1 MKILKFGGSSLS
13 TPATIRDVA
22 RILLDARRRE
32 PVVGVVSAFQGVTNQ
47 LLECAR
53 LAERADDAYDEAF
66 EHIAR
71 RHRSAVSHL
80 LGGSPK
86 RLRSRG
92 GGARVR
98 AQVDALLAQ
107 LRSTLQGIHLLRHCP
122 PRALDMTASFGERLS
137 ALIVS
142 AYLER
147 THPAAFVDAR
157 DFLVTDDHFTHA
169 TVQFPAT
176 NRRTRA
182 YFSRLFRGQKTVVPI
197 VTGFIG
203 ATADGQTTTIGRNGS
218 DYSAAIVGAALGA
231 SVIEIWT
238 DVDGVLSAD
247 PRVVPTAFVLPQMTY
262 EEAMELSYFGAKVL
276 HSATI
281 APAVAKRI
289 PILIKNTFNPSAP
302 GTLIARKAADDGK
315 LAKGITSVG
324 DLALLTLRGPG
335 MVGVPGVA
343 GRVFGTLATKGVSVV
358 LISQAS
364 SEHTICF
371 SVQSV
376 DTARAVEAIR
386 QEFQF
391 EFHAQSMQVDVK
403 ADQAIL
409 AVVGEGMKG
418 RPGVA
423 GKVFDSLGRQNINI
437 SAIAQ
442 GASERNISCVID
454 AAQQVRA
461 LNAIHQ
467 GFFETNKRLAI
478 AMIGVG
484 NVGGAVLRQL
494 AQQRRYLLSKGFDVT
509 VVGLANS
516 TRCLADP
523 QGIDLDSWQDDLRA
537 STDRMDAA
545 AFARRIGE
553 MELTNVALVD
563 CTVGPTIVDAYPAF
577 IEANLHII
585 TPNKWANALPWRR
598 YQALMG
604 MLERR
609 KRHFLFEANVGA
621 GLPIVSTL
629 RDLIAS
635 GDEIVRIEGIL
646 SGTLS
651 YLFNT
656 FDGTAPFSALV
667 RDAHAMGFTE
677 PDPRED
683 LSGQDVARKLL
694 ILGRQIGLTL
704 DLSEVKVDSLVPKP
718 LARGKYTS
726 AFLSNLARY
735 DAAMADRVKRAA
747 ARGHVLR
754 YVGTLEGGKASA
766 GLREFPRT
774 HPIASAKGSDN
785 VIAFSTTR
793 YARTPL
799 VVQGPG
805 AGADV
810 TAMGVFSDVL
820 KLLHYLPR

>member
-1 MKILKFGGSSLS
+1 MKILKFGGSSLA
-13 TPATIRDVA
+13 TPATIRGVG
-22 RILLDARRRE
+22 RILADARRRE
-32 PVVGVVSAFQGVTNQ
+32 PVIAVVSAFQGVTNQ

-53 LAERADDAYDEAF
+53 LAERADAAYEDAF
-66 EHIAR
+66 EQIAR
-71 RHRSAVSHL
+71 RHRSAVAHL
-80 LGGSPK
+80 AGRRP
-86 RLRSRG
+86 
-92 GGARVR
+92 ARVR
-98 AQVDALLAQ
+98 AQVDALLAE

-137 ALIVS
+137 ACIIA
-142 AYLER
+142 AYLHR
-147 THPAAFVDAR
+147 THDAVFVDAR
-157 DFLVTDDHFTHA
+157 DLLVTDDQFTHA
-169 TVQFPAT
+169 TVHFPAT

-182 YFSRLFRGQKTVVPI
+182 YFKGLFRRSPRAVPI

-218 DYSAAIVGAALGA
+218 DYSAAIVGAAVGA

-247 PRVVPTAFVLPQMTY
+247 PRVVPSAFVLPQMTY

-289 PILIKNTFNPSAP
+289 PILIKNTFNPGAP
-302 GTLIARKAADDGK
+302 GTLISRKAVDDGK

-343 GRVFGTLATKGVSVV
+343 GRVFGTLASKGVNVV

-371 SVQSV
+371 SVRSA

-386 QEFQF
+386 LEFQF
-391 EFHAQSMQVDVK
+391 EFHAQSLQVDVRS
-403 ADQAIL
+403 DQAIL

-454 AAQQVRA
+454 ASQQVRA

-467 GFFETNKRLAI
+467 GFFETKKRLAL

-494 AQQRRYLLSKGFDVT
+494 EQQRSYLLSKGFDVT

-516 TRCLADP
+516 KRFLADP
-523 QGIDLDSWQDDLRA
+523 RGINLTRWKEDLGAA
-537 STDRMDAA
+537 SNHMEAK

-553 MELTNVALVD
+553 MEITNVALVD
-563 CTVGPTIVDAYPAF
+563 CTSGPAIVDAYPAF

-585 TPNKWANALPWRR
+585 TPNKMANALPWRR
-598 YQALMG
+598 YATLME
-604 MLERR
+604 MLDRR

-621 GLPIVSTL
+621 GLPVVSTL

-656 FDGTAPFSALV
+656 FDGSVPFSALV
-667 RDAHAMGFTE
+667 RDAHKMGFTE

-694 ILGRQIGLTL
+694 ILGRQIGLKMDL
-704 DLSEVKVDSLVPKP
+704 DEVKVDSLVPKP
-718 LARGKYTS
+718 LARGKYSS
-726 AFLSNLARY
+726 AVLSGFARY

-747 ARGHVLR
+747 ARGNVLR
-754 YVGTLEGGKASA
+754 YVGTLEGGKARA
-766 GLREFPRT
+766 GLKEFPRT
-774 HPIASAKGSDN
+774 HPIAAAKGSDN
-785 VIAFSTTR
+785 VIAFSTKR

-810 TAMGVFSDVL
+810 TAMGVFSDIL
-820 KLLHYLPR
+820 KLLHYLPQ

>member
-13 TPATIRDVA
+13 TPATIRGVG
-22 RILLDARRRE
+22 RILLEARRRE
-32 PVVGVVSAFQGVTNQ
+32 PAIGVVSAFQGVTNQ

-53 LAERADDAYDEAF
+53 LAERADAGYLELYDQ
-66 EHIAR
+66 IAR
-71 RHRSAVSHL
+71 RHRQAVSHL
-80 LGGSPK
+80 VGRRP
-86 RLRSRG
+86 
-92 GGARVR
+92 ARVR
-98 AQVDALLAQ
+98 AQVDALLAE
-107 LRSTLQGIHLLRHCP
+107 LASTLQGIHLLRHCP
-122 PRALDMTASFGERLS
+122 LRALDMTASFGERLS
-137 ALIVS
+137 AVVVS
-142 AYLER
+142 AYLGKSR
-147 THPAAFVDAR
+147 PSAFVDAR
-157 DFLVTDDHFTHA
+157 DLIVTDDQFTHA
-169 TVQFPAT
+169 NVIFRKT

-182 YFSRLFRGQKTVVPI
+182 YFDALFKRSRNVLPI

-203 ATADGQTTTIGRNGS
+203 ATEDGQTTTIGRNGS
-218 DYSAAIVGAALGA
+218 DYSAAIVGAAVGA

-247 PRVVPTAFVLPQMTY
+247 PRVVPAAFVLPQMTY

-289 PILIKNTFNPSAP
+289 PILIKNTFNPDAP
-302 GTLIARKAADDGK
+302 GTLISRTADDDGK
-315 LAKGITSVG
+315 MAKGITSVG

-343 GRVFGTLATKGVSVV
+343 ERVFGTLAARRVSVV

-364 SEHTICF
+364 SEHTICLGVR
-371 SVQSV
+371 STDASAAV
-376 DTARAVEAIR
+376 DAIKK
-386 QEFQF
+386 EFQF
-391 EFHAQSMQVDVK
+391 EFGEQLLEVDVK
-403 ADQAIL
+403 GDQAIL

-442 GASERNISCVID
+442 GASERNISCVVD

-467 GFFETNKRLAI
+467 GFFETRKHLAL
-478 AMIGVG
+478 AMVGVG
-484 NVGGAVLRQL
+484 NVGSAVLRQL
-494 AQQRRYLLSKGFDVT
+494 HQQRSYLLAKGFDVR

-516 TRCLADP
+516 KRFLADAS
-523 QGIDLDSWQDDLRA
+523 GINLAGWKEALREA
-537 STDRMDAA
+537 PTRMEAA
-545 AFARRIGE
+545 AFAERIAE
-553 MELTNVALVD
+553 MELTNAALVD
-563 CTVGPTIVDAYPAF
+563 CTVGPMVVDAYPAF
-577 IEANLHII
+577 IDANLHII
-585 TPNKWANALPWRR
+585 TPNKWANALPWPR
-598 YQALMG
+598 YAALMEA
-604 MLERR
+604 LAARN
-609 KRHFLFEANVGA
+609 RHFLFEANVGA

-656 FDGTAPFSALV
+656 FDGSVPFSALV
-667 RDAHAMGFTE
+667 RDAHRMGYTE

-694 ILGRQIGLTL
+694 ILGRQIGLKMDL
-704 DLSEVKVDSLVPKP
+704 DEVQVDSLVPRS

-726 AFLSNLARY
+726 GFLTGFARH
-735 DAAMADRVKRAA
+735 DGEMAARVARAA
-747 ARGHVLR
+747 ARGAVLR
-754 YVGTLEGGKASA
+754 YVGTLEKGRARA
-766 GLREFPRT
+766 GLKEFPLS
-774 HPIASAKGSDN
+774 HPVASAKGSDN
-785 VIAFSTTR
+785 LIAFTTKR
-793 YARTPL
+793 YSRTPL

-810 TAMGVFSDVL
+810 TAMGVFSDIL
-820 KLLHYLPR
+820 KLLHYLPY